1 MKSASGAPC
10 DPLYLVV
17 EPGTRSKTA
26 RISQERVLPF
36 PHADLYLI
44 GQQAHYL
51 YHHGVQACHL

>member
-36 PHADLYLI
+36 PPPPGA
-44 GQQAHYL
+44 A
-51 YHHGVQACHL
+51 AAMATATS